1 MVTGR
6 ILIVED
12 DDQLRELLKIV
23 LVEEGFG
30 VEIAPD
36 GQEAINY
43 LTVAKGES
51 KLPQMI
57 LLDLNMPVV
66 DGWKVAAWLNADPDL
81 KDIPLVVTSATQ
93 EHGERAKALG
103 ADAYLVKP
111 FSTDEIL
118 GIVSLLSFLNP

>member
-1 MVTGR
+1 MAGT

-23 LVEEGFG
+23 LMEEDFN

-36 GQEAINY
+36 GQEAINF
-43 LTVAKGES
+43 LTKAKADG
-51 KLPQMI
+51 KLPNMI

-66 DGWKVAAWLNADPDL
+66 DGWKVAAWLNGDPDL
-81 KDIPLVVTSATQ
+81 RDIPLVVTSATQ

-118 GIVSLLSFLNP
+118 GVVSLLSFLNG